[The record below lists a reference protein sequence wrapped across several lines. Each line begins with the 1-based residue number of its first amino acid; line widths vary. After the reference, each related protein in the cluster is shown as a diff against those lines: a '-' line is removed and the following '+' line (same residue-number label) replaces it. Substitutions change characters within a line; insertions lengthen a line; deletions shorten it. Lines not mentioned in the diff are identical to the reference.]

1 MSGAMLMESLVFKI
15 LVGYWI
21 AGVVSSI
28 PLAFKGILNPKTLQ
42 SSSILGFVGRVLLF
56 VLLMMLFWPLMA
68 PILLSDQRRKAIQE
82 VRSIYEHY
90 RYHWTSE
97 ATKVER
103 LLGIYNVFKRY
114 RPQARPEKLLKAI
127 ARLYFEVMRWR
138 ESQAN
143 DALRIIESRIGSEI
157 VNLNDLARA
166 ILVLKK
172 PCLGCLPDFDYDEEF
187 RAAREKDKMIE
198 QILGGSTAQDAEVR

>member
-1 MSGAMLMESLVFKI
+1 
-15 LVGYWI
+15 
-21 AGVVSSI
+21 
-28 PLAFKGILNPKTLQ
+28 
-42 SSSILGFVGRVLLF
+42 
-56 VLLMMLFWPLMA
+56 
-68 PILLSDQRRKAIQE
+68 
-82 VRSIYEHY
+82 
-90 RYHWTSE
+90 
-97 ATKVER
+97 
-103 LLGIYNVFKRY
+103 VFKRY